1 MLYTY
6 RIKIMDGKYFY
17 EMVNS
22 QLNMKDRKVYLS
34 NLTEEQRVLYTR
46 YNNKVRQDKFK
57 ANNENKEKYNK
68 IRKVYIAE
76 KRIVEPVKFQERN
89 IRDVAAF
96 RAREKL
102 QKQSI
107 QQKFNAVDTL
117 TNAIR
122 ARKARKAMQIA
133 AIENANKAA
142 NKLTDIGD
150 IIRGL
155 INEGKANIENKP
167 ASNKNVARPRKARN
181 PVGRPKKNV

>member
-1 MLYTY
+1 M
-6 RIKIMDGKYFY
+6 RIKKNIIKF
-17 EMVNS
+17 EKFIS
-22 QLNMKDRKVYLS
+22 QK
-34 NLTEEQRVLYTR
+34 
-46 YNNKVRQDKFK
+46 
-57 ANNENKEKYNK
+57 
-68 IRKVYIAE
+68 

-122 ARKARKAMQIA
+122 ARKARKAMQMA

-150 IIRGL
+150 IIKGL

-167 ASNKNVARPRKARN
+167 ASNKNVGRPRKARN
-181 PVGRPKKNV
+181 PVGRPKKNA